1 VAIGMLGRALMPG
14 LLKTAGESETVFLH
28 LAVDFFPPI
37 LAGFVLSGI
46 LAASMSSS
54 DSYMLIASSALANDI
69 VKGLL
74 KKNASEQF
82 IMWVARI
89 TLLLV
94 TIFGVWVALSGNDSI
109 FRVVSYAWAGL
120 GASFG
125 PIILFSLF
133 WKRTTLQ
140 GAVAGMFTG
149 GIMVVVW
156 KEFISRIG
164 GYFSVYELLPA
175 FVLSSLAIFAVSLL
189 TPPPSKEIQK
199 EFDTA
204 RSAEF

>member
-1 VAIGMLGRALMPG
+1 
-14 LLKTAGESETVFLH
+14 
-28 LAVDFFPPI
+28 
-37 LAGFVLSGI
+37 
-46 LAASMSSS
+46 MSSS

-189 TPPPSKEIQK
+189 TPPPSKEIQE